1 MNQANHV
8 AIIMD
13 GNGRWALNRR
23 KSRSYGH
30 QQGLRTIEKIVD
42 YAIKKKIPYLTLF
55 TFSSEN
61 WKRPK
66 NEVNFLFKL
75 LENYFKNNLIKVIRN
90 GIKVKI
96 IGNKSKLMRNLRKI
110 IKLAENKTK
119 KNKKITIQ
127 LALNY
132 GSKHEIINSL
142 KIINK
147 KKQKITNENF
157 EKKLIVIFF
166 IIAFPILLTII
177 FQVKIYNGIRLFL
190 FIIPFLSMLSAIS
203 LYYILK
209 NFKKFFYIKI
219 IFNVI
224 MLFFLIFLQRFIYL
238 TPYHY
243 DYSNFF
249 KIKFINTEKLY
260 VHDYWTTS
268 YKELIKL
275 IKADKSIKS
284 IKSDFC
290 GGGIH
295 IVRYLS
301 HKYSDGKIVFV
312 PYEQADYIIMTN
324 RVSRFHGIM
333 NCFDLFKGDDIAV
346 VKRNGL
352 ILSVIR
358 KIKT

>member
-75 LENYFKNNLIKVIRN
+75 LENYFKKNLLKVIRN

-96 IGNKSKLMRNLRKI
+96 IGDKSKLARNLRKI
-110 IKLAENKTK
+110 IKLVENKTK
-119 KNKKITIQ
+119 KNKKISVQ

-157 EKKLIVIFF
+157 EKNLYTSGLPNPDILIRTGGQRRVSNFLLWQIAYAEIFF
-166 IIAFPILLTII
+166 VNKMWPDFNKNDFQKILNT
-177 FQVKIYNGIRLFL
+177 
-190 FIIPFLSMLSAIS
+190 
-203 LYYILK
+203 
-209 NFKKFFYIKI
+209 FKKIKRSFGRI
-219 IFNVI
+219 
-224 MLFFLIFLQRFIYL
+224 
-238 TPYHY
+238 
-243 DYSNFF
+243 
-249 KIKFINTEKLY
+249 
-260 VHDYWTTS
+260 
-268 YKELIKL
+268 
-275 IKADKSIKS
+275 
-284 IKSDFC
+284 
-290 GGGIH
+290 
-295 IVRYLS
+295 
-301 HKYSDGKIVFV
+301 
-312 PYEQADYIIMTN
+312 
-324 RVSRFHGIM
+324 
-333 NCFDLFKGDDIAV
+333 
-346 VKRNGL
+346 
-352 ILSVIR
+352 
-358 KIKT
+358 